1 MRRWHCQTCTRVPAT
16 RSVRVLPTTTLKNE
30 RGRREDRVPARTRGP
45 RAAKV
50 ARGRTTGG
58 AGSSG
63 LPCAMV
69 LRLIRDLPGDRA
81 LLPPSSVDHSTTL
94 APASGRQDHTIS
106 PSAPA
111 PLVLRRQ
118 NVHRIPPRVRDD
130 RDTPLLSRRDGANI
144 RLIWVSE
151 KAKYFF
157 RGGWTGESKNSP
169 TGKSVALAAVLRAS
183 RSLLLRIF
191 HRHREEPSC
200 PPKAAFERRRMH
212 RAAYAALD
220 CFAHR
225 TAPCAEPAARN
236 DD

>member
-118 NVHRIPPRVRDD
+118 NVHRIPLPTSVTIAIRPSCGGGMAR
-130 RDTPLLSRRDGANI
+130 TL

-151 KAKYFF
+151 KAKYFLPT
-157 RGGWTGESKNSP
+157 GWTGIRDNCPS
-169 TGKSVALAAVLRAS
+169 GKSPGEKKREVAAARRFLVFHCAPRLIVGWAKAHLA
-183 RSLLLRIF
+183 
-191 HRHREEPSC
+191 PC
-200 PPKAAFERRRMH
+200 PPFH
-212 RAAYAALD
+212 S
-220 CFAHR
+220 
-225 TAPCAEPAARN
+225 PNEP
-236 DD
+236 

>member
-1 MRRWHCQTCTRVPAT
+1 M
-16 RSVRVLPTTTLKNE
+16 
-30 RGRREDRVPARTRGP
+30 PARTRGP

-69 LRLIRDLPGDRA
+69 LRLIRALPGDRA

-94 APASGRQDHTIS
+94 APASGRQDHTTS

-157 RGGWTGESKNSP
+157 RGGWTGESKNRPS
-169 TGKSVALAAVLRAS
+169 GKSVALAARVAKPSPEDIPPSLRGALLSAEARLRARADATKQSIARRTRLWIASLTGRRLAPS
-183 RSLLLRIF
+183 RWLAMTI
-191 HRHREEPSC
+191 
-200 PPKAAFERRRMH
+200 
-212 RAAYAALD
+212 D
-220 CFAHR
+220 DTDIIR
-225 TAPCAEPAARN
+225 TSESPN
-236 DD
+236 